1 MLKGAGG
8 ANPQNP
14 IFVLGRSYR
23 VFGRATSGKHERRKL
38 RWIAILPVLNKPGR
52 LGHLRC
58 TLSRYKASIIT
69 SGAEHRSRLT
79 SRDSARTHVP
89 QLRELREIDR
99 DRPSTL
105 LIS

>member
-1 MLKGAGG
+1 VA
-8 ANPQNP
+8 A
-14 IFVLGRSYR
+14 R
-23 VFGRATSGKHERRKL
+23 VPSGKHERRKQ

-52 LGHLRC
+52 FGHLRC
-58 TLSRYKASIIT
+58 TLSRYKASIII